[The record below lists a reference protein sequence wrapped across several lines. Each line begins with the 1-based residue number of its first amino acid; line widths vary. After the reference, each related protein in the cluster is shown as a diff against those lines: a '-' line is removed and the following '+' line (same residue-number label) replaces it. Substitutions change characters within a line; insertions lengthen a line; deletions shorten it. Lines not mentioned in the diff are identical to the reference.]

1 MPSAVGSQTF
11 SVMWGCAALQDKINW
26 NEVAVL
32 VHRSRVGEVGDMIE
46 ARDVQKMQAAIKKA
60 KHMFTYDY
68 TCAYISSFVAKVAS
82 ATAIII
88 IIIIFIVVIVILTI
102 LIILI
107 LTLIIIIIIIPTH
120 ASCHAPKCSSPSDT
134 PSLHIDERPAGA
146 DSSIDI
152 ISSKLSYM
160 QSIIPVWHENLG
172 GFCEI
177 CNDIQRCIDDE
188 VKFTNVADSAMLN
201 KFILLPVFLLQLK
214 NSENW
219 KA

>member
-1 MPSAVGSQTF
+1 MR
-11 SVMWGCAALQDKINW
+11 GCAALQDKINW

-88 IIIIFIVVIVILTI
+88 IITIIINFIVIIVILII

-107 LTLIIIIIIIPTH
+107 LTLIIIIIVIPTH
-120 ASCHAPKCSSPSDT
+120 ASCHGPECGSPSDT

-152 ISSKLSYM
+152 SSSELSYM